1 MAGLEIVRG
10 REPERLLLVARLE
23 VERRGPLLRRLA
35 LRILVPGRG
44 ARAVGG
50 DVLAHRLVRDE
61 VLERDGHEP
70 EVDLVQVAG
79 ADLDLR
85 PRGAPV
91 ALHLEREVLRL
102 DLGDDVRALPA
113 AERLRPL
120 LRVGGREIV
129 RGDELAPVAQEIG
142 LGGRAERDGLRPP
155 LVAREEGVEERLER
169 RVALLLRLLVERADV
184 FRALQLR
191 HRERVEVAAR
201 VVERDQAA
209 VEREALL
216 ERLVGDALAVEVDR
230 VAHREVEERRAEGF
244 GQRPGI
250 EERLPVREALGL
262 ERLRAGED
270 LLELRLERRG
280 DLLRR
285 PRRHLL
291 RGGLV
296 VELRRRGA
304 APAPPARIL
313 EVGVR
318 EVQLQDGLQRRRLR
332 VDRRGEGREPVLRK
346 VVRELGHRLLAHEER
361 ARRVG
366 PALGGDRL
374 ALDLRDEVRDRAR
387 QVLPRRLV
395 DLLPGRVEVEVV
407 HGESRRCRQR
417 DRRDGEAFH
426 PVCVHR
432 VTSLPSILA
441 DFIPERNRSPR
452 FSTPPSQSRSLPLL
466 RAGDS
471 PSLASLGSPSGR
483 GPASPGRGSVLS
495 ALSA

>member
-10 REPERLLLVARLE
+10 REGERLLLVARLE

-44 ARAVGG
+44 ARVVGG
-50 DVLAHRLVRDE
+50 DAPAHRLVRDQ

-120 LRVGGREIV
+120 LRVGGGEVV
-129 RGDELAPVAQEIG
+129 RGDELAPLAQEPG
-142 LGGRAERDGLRPP
+142 LGGRAEGDGLRPP
-155 LVAREEGVEERLER
+155 LVAREEVVEERLER

-216 ERLVGDALAVEVDR
+216 ERPVGDALAVEVDR

-250 EERLPVREALGL
+250 EERLPVREALRL

-285 PRRHLL
+285 PRRHLVG
-291 RGGLV
+291 RSVV
-296 VELRRRGA
+296 VELRGGRA
-304 APAPPARIL
+304 APAPLARVL

-332 VDRRGEGREPVLRK
+332 VDRRGEGGEPVGGLL
-346 VVRELGHRLLAHEER
+346 VGELGHRLLAHEER

-395 DLLPGRVEVEVV
+395 DLLPCRVEVEHV

-417 DRRDGEAFH
+417 DRRAGNPSCKGDAFH
-426 PVCVHR
+426 YVSFPLVSKGAVRSGFPRR
-432 VTSLPSILA
+432 VA
-441 DFIPERNRSPR
+441 
-452 FSTPPSQSRSLPLL
+452 
-466 RAGDS
+466 
-471 PSLASLGSPSGR
+471 
-483 GPASPGRGSVLS
+483 
-495 ALSA
+495 